1 VPEVNTGDLHRLAR
15 LYRVQTTYDDVSRR
29 RRRASDEALLAVL
42 RVLGAPVAS
51 PDDVPSALRERRQ
64 AIWRR
69 VLPPVVVAWGGS
81 PPEIRVNL
89 PADDAMPLTARLEL
103 ESGEV
108 RGYRYRAADLPVLE
122 SAGVEGAAYLA
133 RRLALPEGLPDGYH
147 NLILELPGGPA
158 RARLIAAPVRNYLP
172 EDEKRLWGP
181 FLPLY
186 ALRDKDGWG
195 SGDFSALGGLAD
207 WTASLGGGVTATLP
221 LLPAFLDEPLRPSPY
236 APVSRRL
243 WNEFYLDILRVPEL
257 ALCPEAQAMIAS
269 AEFQAEI
276 AGLRAASLV
285 DYRRQMALKRRV
297 LEALCRCLFSGS
309 SERLAAFQRFLREH
323 PVVADYAR
331 FRAVMEK
338 RREPWPAW
346 PSPLRGGTL
355 PDDSFDAGAERY
367 HQYVQWL
374 AHQQVAALA
383 ERSRQQGVR
392 LYFDLPV
399 GVHPDGY
406 DVWREQDIF
415 GLGAS
420 AGAPPDAVFTAG
432 QDWRFPPLH
441 PEKIREQGYGYV
453 IGYLRHH
460 LRHAGL
466 LRLDHVMGLHRL
478 FWIPPG
484 IEASQGVYVRYH
496 AEELYA
502 ILALESHRGRSI
514 IIGEDLGMVPS
525 YVRPAMARHG
535 LQRMYIVNYELTA
548 SPQQAFGQVPPNAV
562 ASLNTHDMFP
572 FAAYWAERDI
582 VERLKLGLLDEG
594 EARREDEARRAV
606 KDALVAFLRGRGL
619 LGEAADRRAV
629 MAACLKY
636 LSAGPARLVLVN
648 LEDLWGET
656 RPQNV
661 PSTDKEYPNWQ
672 RKARYTFEEFRE
684 MPAVREVLEEIDR
697 LRKAGPSF

>member
-1 VPEVNTGDLHRLAR
+1 MPEINAGDLHRLAR
-15 LYRVQTTYDDVSRR
+15 LYGVQTAYDDVSRR
-29 RRRASDEALLAVL
+29 RRRASNEALLAVL

-51 PDDVPSALRERRQ
+51 PGDVPSALRERRQ

-69 VLPPVVVAWGGS
+69 VLPPVVVAWGGAF
-81 PPEIRVNL
+81 PEIRLCL
-89 PADDAMPLTARLEL
+89 PAADAPLTAHLEL

-108 RGYRYRAADLPVLE
+108 RDYRYLTADLPVLE
-122 SAGVEGAAYLA
+122 SAEVEGTAYLA
-133 RRLALPEGLPDGYH
+133 RRLTLPEGLPDGYH
-147 NLILELPGGPA
+147 SFTLELPGGPA
-158 RARLIAAPVRNYLP
+158 RARLIAAPVRTYLP
-172 EDEKRLWGP
+172 EAEKRLWGT

-186 ALRDKDGWG
+186 ALHDKNSWG
-195 SGDFSALGGLAD
+195 SGDFSGFSGLVD
-207 WTASLGGGVTATLP
+207 WTASLGGNVVAALP
-221 LLPAFLDEPLRPSPY
+221 LLPAFLDEPFRPSPY

-243 WNEFYLDILRVPEL
+243 WNEFYLDIASVPEL
-257 ALCPEAQAMIAS
+257 ALCPAAQAMLSSAS
-269 AEFQAEI
+269 FQAAI
-276 AGLRAASLV
+276 AVQRAASLV
-285 DYRRQMALKRRV
+285 DYRQQMALKRRV
-297 LEALCRCLFSGS
+297 LEALCQCLFAGN
-309 SERLAAFQRFLREH
+309 SERLAAFQRFIREN
-323 PVVADYAR
+323 PIVADYAR

-383 ERSRQQGVR
+383 ERSREKGVR
-392 LYFDLPV
+392 LYFDLPL
-399 GVHPDGY
+399 GVHPAGY
-406 DVWREQDIF
+406 DVWREQALF

-420 AGAPPDAVFTAG
+420 VGAPPDAVFTAG

-441 PEKIREQGYGYV
+441 PEKIRERGYGYF
-453 IGYLRHH
+453 IEYLRHH

-484 IEASQGVYVRYH
+484 VEASQGVYVRYH

-502 ILALESHRGRSI
+502 ILALESHRHRSI
-514 IIGEDLGMVPS
+514 IVGEDLGMVPA

-535 LQRMYIVNYELTA
+535 LHRLYIVNYELTA
-548 SPQQAFGQVPPNAV
+548 SPQQAFGPVPQNAV

-572 FAAYWAERDI
+572 FAAYWSERDI
-582 VERLKLGLLDEG
+582 VERLKLGLLDEAG
-594 EARREDEARRAV
+594 ARQEDESRRMVEA
-606 KDALVAFLRGRGL
+606 ALVAFLRGRGL

-661 PSTDKEYPNWQ
+661 PSTEKEYPNWQ
-672 RKARYTFEEFRE
+672 HKARYAFEEFRE
-684 MPAVREVLEEIDR
+684 MPVVREVLLEVSR
-697 LRKAGPSF
+697 LRKG